1 MSISRISS
9 TARRRA
15 ILDAFDAMRETS
27 PSQSAEHIAQRLD
40 ISEGELQAARI
51 GRDTWTLSLAP
62 RELARRFEA
71 LGQVEART
79 HSSAATLLQRGRY
92 PRLAGG
98 DAAGLLLAPGGLD
111 LRLLFSHWHW
121 ACLVR
126 ERPRCGSID
135 WRVQVFDQH
144 GRALH
149 SCRALDTA
157 LGDGWTSLF
166 EVATED
172 EPAFTQE
179 MPRPARVLSDV
190 EGVAEEWRA
199 MRDVHQFFTLLRRH
213 GLERHEA
220 NALMEGRFTEALAP
234 TAVESV
240 LQRASEQH
248 MPLMSFVSSPG
259 CVQIRTG
266 TLPWPERCD
275 GRLTL
280 SDPSFALRLDEA
292 AISRVWRVHKPNAD
306 GGVTSLEAF
315 DDQGRLIL
323 QLYAERREGQ
333 AERTDWRQLLEAF
346 PRWEAV
352 A

>member
-1 MSISRISS
+1 MSVSRISS

-15 ILDAFDAMRETS
+15 ILDAFDAVRETS
-27 PSQSAEHIAQRLD
+27 STQPVERIARRLD
-40 ISEGELQAARI
+40 ISAGELQAARI

-71 LGQVEART
+71 LGAVEART
-79 HSSAATLLQRGRY
+79 CSPAATLVQRGRY
-92 PRLAGG
+92 PRLDGS

-135 WRVQVFDQH
+135 WQVQVFDQH
-144 GRALH
+144 GRMLH

-157 LGDGWTSLF
+157 LSEGWTKLF
-166 EVATED
+166 EVATEE

-179 MPRPARVLSDV
+179 MPRPIRELPDT
-190 EGVAEEWRA
+190 EGLADDWGA
-199 MRDVHQFFTLLRRH
+199 MRDVHQFFSLLRRH

-220 NALMEGRFTEALAP
+220 NALMEGHFTEALAP
-234 TAVESV
+234 AAVENV
-240 LQRASEQH
+240 LRRASEQRL
-248 MPLMSFVSSPG
+248 PLMCFVSSPG

-266 TLPWPERCD
+266 ALPLPEWRD
-275 GRLTL
+275 GRLSV
-280 SDPSFALRLDEA
+280 SDPNFALRLDEA

-315 DDQGRLIL
+315 DEQGQMIL

-333 AERTDWRQLLEAF
+333 AERADWRRLLEAF

>member
-1 MSISRISS
+1 MNISRISS

-15 ILDAFDAMRETS
+15 ILDAFDAVRETS
-27 PSQSAEHIAQRLD
+27 PTQPVERIARRLD
-40 ISEGELQAARI
+40 ISEGELQAARL

-79 HSSAATLLQRGRY
+79 RSTAATLIQRGRY

-126 ERPRCGSID
+126 ERPRCGSVD

-157 LGDGWTSLF
+157 LSEGWTALF

-179 MPRPARVLSDV
+179 MPRPTRALSDI
-190 EGVAEEWRA
+190 EGLAEEWQA

-234 TAVESV
+234 TAVENV
-240 LQRASEQH
+240 LRRASEQRLT
-248 MPLMSFVSSPG
+248 LMCFVASPG

-266 TLPWPERCD
+266 DVPLPRWCD

-280 SDPSFALRLDEA
+280 SDPSFALRLDDD
-292 AISRVWRVHKPNAD
+292 AIARVWRVHKPNAD

-333 AERTDWRQLLEAF
+333 AERAEWRRLLEAF